1 MNNQVK
7 TNETMGSNDKIKLD
21 IVSDVMC
28 PWCIVGYKRLE
39 AAINEL
45 GLQDKIEIEWQPF
58 ELNPDMPQ
66 QGENLSEHI
75 MRKYGSSRED
85 SAKAR
90 DDLTTLGAEYGFT
103 FDYFDGMNI
112 VNTRDAHILLD
123 FAHEQ
128 GLQHQLK
135 QRLFTAFFTERKD
148 VSDRAVLLAE
158 AQAVGLEPESA
169 AVALEDAERRSQ
181 VVDKEVFWQQQ
192 GISGVPTVIFNR
204 TSAITGAH
212 AQSTY
217 KQVLQEL
224 LEQG

>member
-1 MNNQVK
+1 MNDRVAVNQ
-7 TNETMGSNDKIKLD
+7 KIKLD

-45 GLQDKIEIEWQPF
+45 GIQEKIEIEWQPF
-58 ELNPDMPQ
+58 ELNPDMPAE
-66 QGENLSEHI
+66 GENLSEHI

-90 DDLTTLGAEYGFT
+90 DDLTALGAEYGFT
-103 FDYFDGMNI
+103 FDYFDGMTI
-112 VNTRDAHILLD
+112 VNTRDAHVLLD
-123 FAHEQ
+123 YAHEK

-148 VSDRAVLLAE
+148 VSDREVLLAE
-158 AQAVGLEPESA
+158 AQAVGLDSKATTSA
-169 AVALEDAERRSQ
+169 LDDTERRSK
-181 VVDKEVFWQQQ
+181 VSDKEVFWQQQ
-192 GISGVPTVIFNR
+192 GISGVPTVVFNR

-212 AQSTY
+212 PQSTY

-224 LEQG
+224 LAERE

>member
-1 MNNQVK
+1 MNDTTAEN
-7 TNETMGSNDKIKLD
+7 NKIKLD

-45 GLQDKIEIEWQPF
+45 GIQDKIEIEWQPF
-58 ELNPDMPQ
+58 ELNPDMPAE
-66 QGENLSEHI
+66 GENLSEHI
-75 MRKYGSSRED
+75 MRKYGSSAED

-90 DDLTTLGAEYGFT
+90 DDLTALGSEYGFT
-103 FDYFDGMNI
+103 FDYFDGMTI
-112 VNTRDAHILLD
+112 VNTRDAHVLLD
-123 FAHEQ
+123 YAHEQ

-148 VSDRAVLLAE
+148 VSEREVLLAE
-158 AQAVGLEPESA
+158 AQAVGLDSKA
-169 AVALEDAERRSQ
+169 AAIALDDTERRSK
-181 VVDKEVFWQQQ
+181 VADKEVFWQQQ
-192 GISGVPTVIFNR
+192 GISGVPTVVFNR

-212 AQSTY
+212 PQRTY

-224 LEQG
+224 LAERE

>member
-1 MNNQVK
+1 M
-7 TNETMGSNDKIKLD
+7 SDKIKLD

-28 PWCIVGYKRLE
+28 PWCIIGYKRLE

-45 GLQDKIEIEWQPF
+45 GLKDRIEIEWQPF
-58 ELNPDMPQ
+58 ELNPEMPK
-66 QGENLSEHI
+66 QGEDLREHV

-85 SAKAR
+85 SMKAR
-90 DDLTTLGAEYGFT
+90 NDLTMLGAEYDFE
-103 FDYFDGMNI
+103 FDYFDGMKI

-123 FAHEQ
+123 LAREK

-148 VSDRAVLLAE
+148 VSDREVLLAE
-158 AQAVGLEPESA
+158 AQSVGLDFEA
-169 AVALEDAERRSQ
+169 ASIALEDVQRRSRI
-181 VVDKEVFWQQQ
+181 VDQEVFWQHQ
-192 GISGVPTVIFNR
+192 GISGVPTVVFNR

-212 AQSTY
+212 PQSTY

-224 LEQG
+224 IQ

>member
-1 MNNQVK
+1 M
-7 TNETMGSNDKIKLD
+7 NDKIKLD

-45 GLQDKIEIEWQPF
+45 GLQDRIEIEWQPF
-58 ELNPDMPQ
+58 ELNPDMPK
-66 QGENLSEHI
+66 QGEDLREHV

-85 SAKAR
+85 SMKAR
-90 DDLTTLGAEYGFT
+90 NDLTTLGAEYDFE
-103 FDYFDGMNI
+103 FDYFDGMKI
-112 VNTRDAHILLD
+112 VNTRDAHVLLD
-123 FAHEQ
+123 FAREL

-135 QRLFTAFFTERKD
+135 QRLFTAFFTELKD

-158 AQAVGLEPESA
+158 AEAIGIDLKTAEI
-169 AVALEDAERRSQ
+169 ALDDNERRNR
-181 VVDKEVFWQQQ
+181 VVAQEVFWQQQ
-192 GISGVPTVIFNR
+192 GISGVPTVVFNR

-212 AQSTY
+212 PQSTY

-224 LEQG
+224 IQ

>member
-1 MNNQVK
+1 M
-7 TNETMGSNDKIKLD
+7 NDKIKLD

-45 GLQDKIEIEWQPF
+45 GLQDRIEIEWQPF
-58 ELNPDMPQ
+58 ELNPDMPK
-66 QGENLSEHI
+66 QGEDLREHV

-85 SAKAR
+85 SMKAR
-90 DDLTTLGAEYGFT
+90 NDLTTLGAEYDFE
-103 FDYFDGMNI
+103 FDYFDGMKI
-112 VNTRDAHILLD
+112 VNTRDAHVLLD
-123 FAHEQ
+123 FAREL

-158 AQAVGLEPESA
+158 AEAIGIDLKTAEI
-169 AVALEDAERRSQ
+169 ALDDNERRNR
-181 VVDKEVFWQQQ
+181 VVAQEVFWQQQ
-192 GISGVPTVIFNR
+192 GISGVPTVVFNR

-212 AQSTY
+212 PQSTY

-224 LEQG
+224 IQ

>member
-1 MNNQVK
+1 MSDQVK
-7 TNETMGSNDKIKLD
+7 ASDQAGNNDKIKLD

-45 GLQDKIEIEWQPF
+45 GLQDRIEIEWQPF
-58 ELNPDMPQ
+58 ELNPDMPK

-90 DDLTTLGAEYGFT
+90 DDLMELGAEYEFT
-103 FDYFDGMNI
+103 FDYFDGMKI
-112 VNTRDAHILLD
+112 VNTRDAHVLLD
-123 FAHEQ
+123 FAREQ

-148 VSDRAVLLAE
+148 VSDREILLTE
-158 AQAVGLEPESA
+158 AQAVGLDPKA
-169 AVALEDAERRSQ
+169 AVIALEDTERRRQ
-181 VVDKEVFWQQQ
+181 VVDKEEFWQQQ
-192 GISGVPTVIFNR
+192 GISGVPTVVFNR

-212 AQSTY
+212 PQSTY

-224 LEQG
+224 IQ

>member
-1 MNNQVK
+1 M
-7 TNETMGSNDKIKLD
+7 NDKIKLD

-45 GLQDKIEIEWQPF
+45 GLQDRIEIEWQPF
-58 ELNPDMPQ
+58 ELNPDMPK
-66 QGENLSEHI
+66 QGEDLREHV

-85 SAKAR
+85 SMKAR
-90 DDLTTLGAEYGFT
+90 NDLTTLGAEYDFE
-103 FDYFDGMNI
+103 FDYFDGMKI
-112 VNTRDAHILLD
+112 VNTRDAHVLLD
-123 FAHEQ
+123 FAREL

-148 VSDRAVLLAE
+148 VSDRGVLLAE
-158 AQAVGLEPESA
+158 AEAIGIDLKTAEI
-169 AVALEDAERRSQ
+169 ALDDNERRNR
-181 VVDKEVFWQQQ
+181 VVAQEVFWQQQ
-192 GISGVPTVIFNR
+192 GISGVPTVVFNR

-212 AQSTY
+212 PQSTY

-224 LEQG
+224 IQ